1 MAGSSFCG
9 SRQKPRMVVDYSE
22 TINLFTQLYAYPF
35 ITVEATLRGIAENY
49 YFSKIDLKSAYHQV
63 PIKLED
69 RPLTAFQAGGGL
81 YQFRHLAFGLTNAF
95 QRIMDEFVQD
105 YKLKK
110 TFPYLDDITICGT
123 TKEKHDA
130 NLHRFLEAAKSA
142 NLLFNQDKCVFVVT
156 RICLLGHIIEKGMM
170 KPDPNRLT
178 AFTDFPVPKTSA
190 QLRRLIGFFAYYA
203 KWIPDFSNKIQS
215 LLAAQRDTTV
225 FPLDAQVVEAI
236 TTLKLDIANAT
247 LAIPEPTAVQ
257 LVLETEASGIA
268 IGAVL
273 SQAERPI
280 AFLSR
285 SLSASEQNQSTME
298 REAIA
303 IVEATRKWNEYL
315 HMFPLLIKTDQQAIS
330 FIYSKTTVKN

>member
-1 MAGSSFCG
+1 MNSSTLRSNIF
-9 SRQKPRMVVDYSE
+9 STAISDEKSNSPWRAQAFVVRDSKPRMVVDYSE
-22 TINLFTQLYAYPF
+22 TINLFTQLDAYPF
-35 ITVEATLRGIAENY
+35 TTVEATLRGIAENY

-81 YQFRHLAFGLTNAF
+81 YQFRRLAFGLTNAVPAF

-123 TKEKHDA
+123 TKEEHDA

-142 NLLFNQDKCVFVVT
+142 NLLFNQDKCVFGVT
-156 RICLLGHIIEKGMM
+156 RICLLGHIIENGMM
-170 KPDPNRLT
+170 KPDPKRLT
-178 AFTDFPVPKTSA
+178 ALTDFPVPKTSA

-203 KWIPDFSNKIQS
+203 KWVPDFSNKIQL

-225 FPLDAQVVEAI
+225 FPLDVQVVEAI

-247 LAIPEPTAVQ
+247 LAIPEPTAGQ
-257 LVLETEASGIA
+257 LVMETDASGTA

-273 SQAERPI
+273 SQAERPLWVRGLELAHCI
-280 AFLSR
+280 PCMS
-285 SLSASEQNQSTME
+285 
-298 REAIA
+298 
-303 IVEATRKWNEYL
+303 
-315 HMFPLLIKTDQQAIS
+315 
-330 FIYSKTTVKN
+330 